1 MSVFYRVRVRVCASG
16 YKAQFIDGLYVARDL
31 VTDMTSAKADIELQ
45 VIQKIHA
52 VKLPETSVEVVLF
65 RRSDIGF
72 ILPENSPDLE
82 DSK

>member
-1 MSVFYRVRVRVCASG
+1 MSVFYRVRVRICAPG
-16 YKAQFIDGLYVARDL
+16 YKTQFIDGLYVARDV
-31 VTDMTSAKADIELQ
+31 VTDLNSAAADIELQ

-52 VKLPETSVEVVLF
+52 VKTPGTSVDVVLF

-72 ILPENSPDLE
+72 ILSENSPDLE

>member
-1 MSVFYRVRVRVCASG
+1 MSVFYRVRVRICAPG
-16 YKAQFIDGLYVARDL
+16 YKAQFIDGLYVARNV

-45 VIQKIHA
+45 VIQKANA
-52 VKLPETSVEVVLF
+52 VKTPGTSVDVVLF

-72 ILPENSPDLE
+72 ILSENSPDLE